1 MYKKGSKGWF
11 KHGDFL
17 VLDLICLH
25 IAFVLSYVIR
35 HGFINP
41 YRIEVY
47 RSMAIFLTMA
57 DIMIIFLFET
67 LKNVLKRGYYK
78 EFAAIVQQTLILEL
92 LATLYLFSVQDG
104 FIYSRITLY
113 AMGLIYLLLTY
124 FVRLGWKRLLRKR
137 LKDERTSL
145 IIITTE
151 SMAES
156 VVHEIVDYSFER
168 YKLAGIVVI
177 DKNMEGQSVHKI
189 PVVATVRTAADFVC
203 REWVDEALVVMP
215 PRDPLPEQLINQL
228 SETGITVHINVGQLP
243 EFEGKRQFVEK
254 IGRYTVLSTSINYA
268 TDKQLL
274 GKRILDIIGGLVG
287 CLITIVL
294 FIFIAPAIKK
304 ESPGPVFFT
313 QTRIGKN
320 GRKFKMYKFRSM
332 YMNAEE
338 MKKELMDQNNM
349 KDGMMFKM
357 DFDPR
362 VIGNKIL
369 PNGQKKTGI
378 GDFIRRTSLDEFP
391 QFFNVLKGDMS
402 LVGTRPPT
410 LDEWE
415 KYELRHRARLSIK
428 PGITGLW
435 QVSGRSKI
443 TDFEEVVKLD
453 KQYITDWSMGLDFRI
468 LFKTIQ
474 SVIKK
479 DGAK

>member
-113 AMGLIYLLLTY
+113 AMGLIYLLVTY

-151 SMAES
+151 SMTES

>member
-78 EFAAIVQQTLILEL
+78 EFAAIVRQTLILEL

-113 AMGLIYLLLTY
+113 AMGLIYLLVTY

>member
-113 AMGLIYLLLTY
+113 AMGLIYLLVTY

-304 ESPGPVFFT
+304 ESPGSVFFT

>member
-41 YRIEVY
+41 YRIEIY
-47 RSMAIFLTMA
+47 LIMAIFLTME

>member
-294 FIFIAPAIKK
+294 FVFIAPAIKK

>member
-92 LATLYLFSVQDG
+92 LATLYLFSVQDS

-113 AMGLIYLLLTY
+113 AMGLIYLLVTY

-479 DGAK
+479 EGAK

>member
-113 AMGLIYLLLTY
+113 AMGLIYLLVTY

-156 VVHEIVDYSFER
+156 VVHEIMDYSFER

-294 FIFIAPAIKK
+294 FVFIAPAIKK

>member
-349 KDGMMFKM
+349 KDSMMFKM

>member
-113 AMGLIYLLLTY
+113 AMGLIYLLVTY

-287 CLITIVL
+287 CRITIVL
-294 FIFIAPAIKK
+294 FVFIAPAIKK

-391 QFFNVLKGDMS
+391 QFLNVLKGDMS

-410 LDEWE
+410 EDEWME
-415 KYELRHRARLSIK
+415 YTPRQRARLSVK
-428 PGITGLW
+428 PGLTGIW
-435 QVSGRSKI
+435 QVSGRSSI
-443 TDFEEVVKLD
+443 TDFDEVVRLD
-453 KQYITDWSMGLDFRI
+453 MEYVRNWDPALDLHI
-468 LFKTIQ
+468 LFKTVFVVFGG
-474 SVIKK
+474 S
-479 DGAK
+479 GAK

>member
-113 AMGLIYLLLTY
+113 AMGLIYLLVTY

-156 VVHEIVDYSFER
+156 VVYEIVDYSFER

-294 FIFIAPAIKK
+294 FVFIAPAIKK

>member
-113 AMGLIYLLLTY
+113 AMGLIYLLVTY

-137 LKDERTSL
+137 LKDERTTL

-294 FIFIAPAIKK
+294 FVFIAPAIKK

>member
-369 PNGQKKTGI
+369 PDGQKKTGI

>member
-1 MYKKGSKGWF
+1 M
-11 KHGDFL
+11 
-17 VLDLICLH
+17 LDLICLH

-113 AMGLIYLLLTY
+113 AMGLIYLLVTY

-369 PNGQKKTGI
+369 PDGQKKTGI

>member
-17 VLDLICLH
+17 VLDLIFLH

-294 FIFIAPAIKK
+294 FIFIVPAIKK

>member
-113 AMGLIYLLLTY
+113 AMGLIYLLVTY

-287 CLITIVL
+287 CLITIAL

-378 GDFIRRTSLDEFP
+378 GDFIRRTSLYEFRCK
-391 QFFNVLKGDMS
+391 L
-402 LVGTRPPT
+402 
-410 LDEWE
+410 
-415 KYELRHRARLSIK
+415 YETS
-428 PGITGLW
+428 
-435 QVSGRSKI
+435 
-443 TDFEEVVKLD
+443 
-453 KQYITDWSMGLDFRI
+453 
-468 LFKTIQ
+468 
-474 SVIKK
+474 
-479 DGAK
+479 

>member
-369 PNGQKKTGI
+369 PDGQKKTGI

-479 DGAK
+479 EGAK

>member
-47 RSMAIFLTMA
+47 CSMAIFLTMA

-113 AMGLIYLLLTY
+113 AMGLIYLLVTY

>member
-113 AMGLIYLLLTY
+113 AMGLIYLLVTY

-145 IIITTE
+145 TIITTE

>member
-113 AMGLIYLLLTY
+113 AMGLIYLLVTY

-369 PNGQKKTGI
+369 PNGEKKTGI

>member
-113 AMGLIYLLLTY
+113 AMGLIYLLVTY

-294 FIFIAPAIKK
+294 FVFIAPAIKK

>member
-1 MYKKGSKGWF
+1 
-11 KHGDFL
+11 
-17 VLDLICLH
+17 
-25 IAFVLSYVIR
+25 
-35 HGFINP
+35 
-41 YRIEVY
+41 
-47 RSMAIFLTMA
+47 
-57 DIMIIFLFET
+57 MIIFLFET

-113 AMGLIYLLLTY
+113 AMGLIYLLVTY
-124 FVRLGWKRLLRKR
+124 FVRLGWKRLSRKR

>member
-113 AMGLIYLLLTY
+113 AMGLIYLLVTY

-369 PNGQKKTGI
+369 PDGQKKTGI

>member
-113 AMGLIYLLLTY
+113 AMGLIYLLVTY

-243 EFEGKRQFVEK
+243 EFEGKREFVEK

-294 FIFIAPAIKK
+294 FVFIAPAIKK

>member
-113 AMGLIYLLLTY
+113 AMGLIYLLVTY

-369 PNGQKKTGI
+369 PDGQKKTGI

-479 DGAK
+479 EGAK

>member
-35 HGFINP
+35 HGFVNP

-113 AMGLIYLLLTY
+113 AMGLIYLLVTY

-479 DGAK
+479 EGAK

>member
-1 MYKKGSKGWF
+1 MYKKGSKGCF

-113 AMGLIYLLLTY
+113 AMGLIYLLVTY

-189 PVVATVRTAADFVC
+189 PVVATVRTAANFVC

>member
-113 AMGLIYLLLTY
+113 AMGLIYLLVTY

-189 PVVATVRTAADFVC
+189 PVVSTVRTAADFVC

-294 FIFIAPAIKK
+294 FVFIAPAIKK

>member
-113 AMGLIYLLLTY
+113 AMGLIYLLVTY

-156 VVHEIVDYSFER
+156 VVHEIVAYSFER

>member
-113 AMGLIYLLLTY
+113 AMGLIYLLVTY

-177 DKNMEGQSVHKI
+177 DKNMEGQSVNKI

>member
-274 GKRILDIIGGLVG
+274 GIRILDIIGGLVG

-369 PNGQKKTGI
+369 PDGQKKTGI

-479 DGAK
+479 EGAK

>member
-113 AMGLIYLLLTY
+113 AMGLIYLLVTY

-156 VVHEIVDYSFER
+156 AVHEIVDYSFER

-287 CLITIVL
+287 CLIKIVL
-294 FIFIAPAIKK
+294 FVFIAPAIKK

-320 GRKFKMYKFRSM
+320 GRKFKKYKFRSM

-435 QVSGRSKI
+435 KVSGRSKI

>member
-369 PNGQKKTGI
+369 PNGEKKTGI

>member
-113 AMGLIYLLLTY
+113 AMGLIYLLVTY

-177 DKNMEGQSVHKI
+177 DKNMEGQSIHKI

-294 FIFIAPAIKK
+294 FVFIAPAIKK

>member
-113 AMGLIYLLLTY
+113 AMGLIYLLVTY

-391 QFFNVLKGDMS
+391 QFFNVLRGDMS

>member
-113 AMGLIYLLLTY
+113 AMGLIYLLVTY

-294 FIFIAPAIKK
+294 FVFIAPAIKK

-479 DGAK
+479 EGAK

>member
-25 IAFVLSYVIR
+25 LAFVLAYVIR

-104 FIYSRITLY
+104 FLYSRITLY
-113 AMGLIYLLLTY
+113 AMGLIYLLITY
-124 FVRLGWKRLLRKR
+124 FARLAWKRLLRKR

-145 IIITTE
+145 IIVTTE
-151 SMAES
+151 SMADS
-156 VVHEIVDYSFER
+156 VVHEIADYSFER

-177 DKNMEGQSVHKI
+177 DKDMEGQSIHNI

-274 GKRILDIIGGLVG
+274 GKRILDILGGFVG
-287 CLITIVL
+287 CLITVVL

-332 YMNAEE
+332 YMDAEE
-338 MKKELMDQNNM
+338 RKRDLMDQNNV

-369 PNGQKKTGI
+369 PDGQKKTGI

-391 QFFNVLKGDMS
+391 QFFNVLRGDMS

-468 LFKTIQ
+468 LFKTVQ

-479 DGAK
+479 EGAK

>member
-113 AMGLIYLLLTY
+113 AMGLIYLLVTY

-268 TDKQLL
+268 TDKQLF

>member
-113 AMGLIYLLLTY
+113 AMGLIYLLVTY

-203 REWVDEALVVMP
+203 REWVDEALVVIP

>member
-113 AMGLIYLLLTY
+113 AMGLIYLLVTY

-479 DGAK
+479 EGAK

>member
-113 AMGLIYLLLTY
+113 AMGLIYLLVTY